1 MATSIDADMYEE
13 SQPNIYHELT
23 LMRKKNLFEKIWW
36 REQKIKG
43 YVDPM
48 KRQWMSN
55 FQKGQECQGNLQD
68 ITVILKKGGT

>member
-48 KRQWMSN
+48 KRRWD
-55 FQKGQECQGNLQD
+55 E
-68 ITVILKKGGT
+68 